1 MGKLGK
7 LKTENNQSLMCAK
20 KSKDVRLIIGAILF
34 LFGLLTFVLQYF
46 ALNQFY
52 NLAIERT
59 ANILLPTI
67 NNLFEDI
74 EKELLEENLDYI
86 NLGLDQLV
94 YDDIEGLRILAMR
107 SLEIPDVR
115 RVYAYDNKGK
125 LLDLTTN
132 IEKTKKRFFSLEKV
146 IAAGKTTNFQSDAL
160 SIVFPMGEEA
170 EVGFLELIVDP
181 KPDIIPEQNAI
192 KSQVIKQGLIVFLL
206 GSVLLLFVFSLFFTR
221 LQKTEAQLLAKTEDL
236 KHTNQRLVMA
246 CKTAGLGAITAH
258 LMHAIK
264 SPLMGLKNL
273 ELGGDSTDS
282 KIADQALQSTT
293 KQIENLVHE
302 TMNCLKEYELDE
314 ESYSFQAHEL
324 LCMTARKF
332 DQKGKGNHISIISSQ
347 WDKVNINNL
356 QANLLLPILQNLVQ
370 NALESD
376 SSTKV
381 FLQLEKAE
389 GRIAFLVADNGPGVP
404 EHIKGDLFSPTR
416 SDKEHGSGL
425 GLAICKQLA
434 EQMNGGISLRSSTSK
449 GSTFCVEIQSEEDLS

>member
-7 LKTENNQSLMCAK
+7 LKTENNQSLSETK
-20 KSKDVRLIIGAILF
+20 KTNEGSLIIGAILF
-34 LFGLLTFVLQYF
+34 LFGLLTFILQYF

-52 NLAIERT
+52 DLAIERT
-59 ANILLPTI
+59 AKVLLPEI
-67 NNLFEDI
+67 KNLFDDI

-94 YDDIEGLRILAMR
+94 YNDIEGLRILAIR
-107 SLEIPDVR
+107 SLEIPDIR
-115 RVYAYDNKGK
+115 GVYAYDSKGK
-125 LLDLTTN
+125 LLDLPTN
-132 IEKTKKRFFSLEKV
+132 IEKEKMRFFSLEKV
-146 IAAGKTTNFQSDAL
+146 VDTGKTTNFQSDAL
-160 SIVFPMGEEA
+160 SIVFPMGEQA

-181 KPDIIPEQNAI
+181 KPDIIPERNAI
-192 KSQVIKQGLIVFLL
+192 KSQVIKQGLIVFLF
-206 GSVLLLFVFSLFFTR
+206 GSILLLFVFSLFFKR
-221 LQKTEAQLLAKTEDL
+221 LQKAEAQLLAKTDDL
-236 KHTNQRLVMA
+236 KQSNQRLVMA

-273 ELGGDSTDS
+273 ELGGDKADS

-324 LCMTARKF
+324 LCMTAKKF
-332 DQKGKGNHISIISSQ
+332 NLKGKGTYVSIISSQ

-376 SSTKV
+376 SNTKV
-381 FLQLEKAE
+381 FLQLEKTE
-389 GRIAFLVADNGPGVP
+389 GRISFLVADNGPGVP
-404 EHIKGDLFSPTR
+404 EHIKDDLFSPTR
-416 SDKEHGSGL
+416 SNKEHGSGL

-434 EQMNGGISLRSSTSK
+434 EQMNGGIFLKSSTSK
-449 GSTFCVEIQSEEDLS
+449 GSTFCVEIQPKEDL

>member
-7 LKTENNQSLMCAK
+7 LKTENK
-20 KSKDVRLIIGAILF
+20 KSKEGRLIIAAILF

-59 ANILLPTI
+59 AKVLLPEI
-67 NNLFEDI
+67 NNHYDDI

-94 YDDIEGLRILAMR
+94 YDDMEGLRILAIR
-107 SLEIPDVR
+107 SLEIPDIR
-115 RVYAYDNKGK
+115 GVYTYDSEGK
-125 LLDLTTN
+125 LLDLPTN
-132 IEKTKKRFFSLEKV
+132 IETEKRRFFSLEKV
-146 IAAGKTTNFQSDAL
+146 IDAGKITNFQSDAL
-160 SIVFPMGEEA
+160 SIVFPMGEQA
-170 EVGFLELIVDP
+170 EVGFLELIIDP
-181 KPDIIPEQNAI
+181 KPNIIPERNSI

-206 GSVLLLFVFSLFFTR
+206 GSILLLFVFSLFFKR
-221 LQKTEAQLLAKTEDL
+221 LQKTELQLLAKTEDL
-236 KHTNQRLVMA
+236 KYSNRRLVMA

-273 ELGGDSTDS
+273 ELGEDKADS
-282 KIADQALQSTT
+282 KLAAQALQSTT

-314 ESYSFQAHEL
+314 ESYSFEAHEL
-324 LCMTARKF
+324 LYMTAKKF
-332 DQKGKGNHISIISSQ
+332 NQEGKGGCVSIISSQ
-347 WDKVNINNL
+347 WDKININNL

-370 NALESD
+370 NALESG
-376 SSTKV
+376 SKTKV
-381 FLQLEKAE
+381 FLQLEKVA

-404 EHIKGDLFSPTR
+404 KQVKEDLFSPTR
-416 SDKEHGSGL
+416 SIKEHGSGL
-425 GLAICKQLA
+425 GLAICKELA
-434 EQMNGGISLRSSTSK
+434 EQMNGQILLRSSTSK
-449 GSTFCVEIQSEEDLS
+449 GSTFSVEIHAAGDML